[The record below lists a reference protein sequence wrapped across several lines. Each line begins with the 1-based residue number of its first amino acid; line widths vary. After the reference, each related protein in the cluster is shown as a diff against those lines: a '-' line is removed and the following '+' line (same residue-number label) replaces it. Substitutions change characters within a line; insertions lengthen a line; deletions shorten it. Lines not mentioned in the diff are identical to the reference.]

1 MKVKYFADT
10 DTLLIELRS
19 APVVETRDLDENT
32 LLDLDRAGR
41 DIFTRRSATAAMF
54 RAAEP
59 WLESHGYHHASAPRV
74 ANWNRTAIDRR

>member
-32 LLDLDRAGR
+32 LLDLDRAGNICALTIEHAKER
-41 DIFTRRSATAAMF
+41 AGIPSFSYEQVTA
-54 RAAEP
+54 
-59 WLESHGYHHASAPRV
+59 
-74 ANWNRTAIDRR
+74 